1 MAHISIVSPVYRA
14 EKIIPLLVERIE
26 ASVSKITSDYEI
38 ILIEDSGP
46 DDSWSVI
53 ENISRDNPKVIGI
66 KLSKNFGQ
74 HYAITA
80 GLDYSKGEWVV
91 VMDCDLQDQPEE
103 IEKLYQKAQ
112 EGFPVV
118 LARRHERKDKWHKK
132 MSSVIFY
139 KTLSYLT
146 GSNFD
151 FTVASFG
158 IYQRKVINSF
168 CQMRENIRVFPIMI
182 NWLGYT
188 TAKVNVN
195 HMHRED
201 GGSSYSVKQLFKL
214 GIDIILAFS
223 DKPLRLVT
231 QFGVILSGLTFLYA
245 AIVFVQ
251 YLLGYITVSG
261 YASLIILLSFFSGII
276 ITILGILGLYIG
288 KIFEGVKG
296 RPLYVI
302 EKIMNENQDT
312 ETNKMAENFNSP
324 KIGVEK
330 VKRPLI

>member
-1 MAHISIVSPVYRA
+1 MAHISVVSPVYRA
-14 EKIIPLLVERIE
+14 EKIVPHLVERIE
-26 ASVSKITSDYEI
+26 NSIKKITSDYEI
-38 ILIEDSGP
+38 ILVEDSGP
-46 DDSWSVI
+46 DNSWEVI
-53 ENISRDNPKVIGI
+53 EEISKVNPRVVGI
-66 KLSKNFGQ
+66 KLSRNFGQ

-80 GLDYSKGEWVV
+80 GLDHSKGDWVV

-103 IEKLYQKAQ
+103 IEKLYRKAQ
-112 EGFPVV
+112 EGYPIV
-118 LARRHERKDKWHKK
+118 LARRHKRKDKLFKR
-132 MSSVIFY
+132 MSSVVFY

-168 CQMRENIRVFPIMI
+168 CLMRENIRVFPILI
-182 NWLGYT
+182 NWLGYE
-188 TAKVNVN
+188 TAKVNVD
-195 HMHRED
+195 HTHREA
-201 GGSSYSVKQLFKL
+201 GESSYSFKQLFKL

-276 ITILGILGLYIG
+276 ITILGIIGLYIG

-296 RPLYVI
+296 RPLYIV
-302 EKIMNENQDT
+302 EKIMNENTLTDKDIIKKPVP
-312 ETNKMAENFNSP
+312 EHVP
-324 KIGVEK
+324 VE
-330 VKRPLI
+330 PLKKPIV